1 MKCIITIEYERGNA
15 TIQEMEL
22 LSQLLGLPTV
32 TKSVVVA
39 ENPKNEAQEVRET
52 NVESV
57 ESVAEEKEPEI
68 TQDDIRK
75 LCMEKAKT
83 NRDGVKDI
91 LAKYGAQ
98 TIFTLPKDKY
108 KEFKKAVEK
117 L

>member
-1 MKCIITIEYERGNA
+1 MKCIITIEYERGNT
-15 TIQEMEL
+15 TIQETEL

-39 ENPKNEAQEVRET
+39 ENPKNEAQEVSET
-52 NVESV
+52 NV

-108 KEFKKAVEK
+108 KEFKEDVEK